1 MIKVLFVCLGN
12 ICRSPV
18 AEAIFNKRVREAGLM
33 HRFVADSAG
42 TSAYHLGDP
51 PDQRSVNNAVNNGVK
66 INHRARQIISKDF
79 YEFDYILAMDQDN
92 LQHIELMA
100 QIQGVSHNGIFLI
113 RSFQSNG
120 QDREVPD
127 PYYGG
132 KHGFQKV
139 FDVLDDC
146 NQRFIKYLAETHQV

>member
-18 AEAIFNKRVREAGLM
+18 SEAIFNKRIREARLV
-33 HRFVADSAG
+33 HRFLADSAG

-51 PDQRSVNNAVNNGVK
+51 PDQRSVNNALSNGVK

-100 QIQGVSHNGIFLI
+100 QNQGVSHRGIFLI

-120 QDREVPD
+120 QELEVPD
-127 PYYGG
+127 PYFGG

-146 NQRFIKYLAETHQV
+146 NQKFIEYLVKAH

>member
-1 MIKVLFVCLGN
+1 MVKVLFVCLGN

-18 AEAIFNKRVREAGLM
+18 AEAIFNKRIKEAQLV
-33 HRFVADSAG
+33 HRFLADSAG

-51 PDQRSVNNAVNNGVK
+51 PDQRSVSNALGNGVK
-66 INHRARQIISKDF
+66 VSHSARQVVREDF
-79 YEFDYILAMDQDN
+79 SEFDYILAMDRDN
-92 LQHIELMA
+92 LQHIQLMA
-100 QIQGVSHNGIFLI
+100 QIQEVSHNGIFLI
-113 RSFQSNG
+113 RSFQSNAQG
-120 QDREVPD
+120 LEVPD

-146 NQRFIKYLAETHQV
+146 NQRFIEYLLETH

>member
-1 MIKVLFVCLGN
+1 MVKVLFVCLGN

-18 AEAIFNKRVREAGLM
+18 AEAIFNKRIREARLV
-33 HRFVADSAG
+33 HRFLADSAG

-51 PDQRSVNNAVNNGVK
+51 PDQRSVNNALSNGVK

-92 LQHIELMA
+92 LQHIELMV
-100 QIQGVSHNGIFLI
+100 QNQGVSHRGIFLI

-120 QDREVPD
+120 QALEVPD
-127 PYYGG
+127 PYFGG

-146 NQRFIKYLAETHQV
+146 NQKFIEYLVKAH

>member
-1 MIKVLFVCLGN
+1 MVKVLFVCLGN

-18 AEAIFNKRVREAGLM
+18 AEAIFNKRIREAQLV
-33 HRFVADSAG
+33 HRFLADSAG

-51 PDQRSVNNAVNNGVK
+51 PDQRSVNNALSNGVK

-100 QIQGVSHNGIFLI
+100 QNQGVSHSGIFLI

-120 QDREVPD
+120 QELEVPD
-127 PYYGG
+127 PYFGG

-146 NQRFIKYLAETHQV
+146 NQKFIEYLVKAH

>member
-1 MIKVLFVCLGN
+1 MVKVLFVCLGN

-18 AEAIFNKRVREAGLM
+18 AEAIFNKGIREARLV
-33 HRFVADSAG
+33 HRFLADSAG

-51 PDQRSVNNAVNNGVK
+51 PDQRSVNNALSNGVK

-100 QIQGVSHNGIFLI
+100 QNQGVSHRGIFLI

-120 QDREVPD
+120 QALEVPD
-127 PYYGG
+127 PYFGG

-146 NQRFIKYLAETHQV
+146 NQKFIEYLVKAH

>member
-1 MIKVLFVCLGN
+1 MVKVLFVCLGN

-18 AEAIFNKRVREAGLM
+18 AEAIFNKRIREARLV
-33 HRFVADSAG
+33 HRFLADSAG

-51 PDQRSVNNAVNNGVK
+51 PDQRSVNNALSNGVK

-100 QIQGVSHNGIFLI
+100 QNQGVSHRGIFLI

-120 QDREVPD
+120 QELEVPD
-127 PYYGG
+127 PYFGG

-146 NQRFIKYLAETHQV
+146 NQKFIEYLVKAH